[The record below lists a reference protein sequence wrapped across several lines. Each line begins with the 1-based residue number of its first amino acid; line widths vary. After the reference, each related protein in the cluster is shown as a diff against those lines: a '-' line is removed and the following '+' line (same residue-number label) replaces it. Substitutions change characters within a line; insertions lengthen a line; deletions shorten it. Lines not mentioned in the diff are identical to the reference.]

1 MKSAIKLAVAACVGA
16 LVAFAIPLNV
26 LNSTISTAQ
35 ELGVR
40 VSKVRLADFNPLPA
54 VEVRLAALNPLPAV
68 EARLAAL
75 NPLPAIEARLAA
87 FNPLPAAEGW
97 LATLNPLR
105 GVVDW
110 EKDKMLAG
118 EALAKLGFQAPAV
131 TFKPTSIPTMSSIP
145 AASSHVDA
153 GEISGTGI
161 YSDMQYQ
168 LDPNS
173 RRMNDTGAHMNTPAE
188 SDDAEER

>member
-16 LVAFAIPLNV
+16 LVAFAIPINV

-35 ELGVR
+35 EVGVR

-54 VEVRLAALNPLPAV
+54 VAVRLAAFNPLPAAKARLAALNPLPAV
-68 EARLAAL
+68 EAK
-75 NPLPAIEARLAA
+75 LAA
-87 FNPLPAAEGW
+87 FNPLPAAEAK
-97 LATLNPLR
+97 LVALNPLR
-105 GVVDW
+105 GVFDW

-118 EALAKLGFQAPAV
+118 HALAKLGLQAPAM
-131 TFKPTSIPTMSSIP
+131 TFKPASIPTMSSIP

-153 GEISGTGI
+153 GEISGTGTH
-161 YSDMQYQ
+161 SDMQYQ

-173 RRMNDTGAHMNTPAE
+173 RRMDDTGAHMNTPAA
-188 SDDAEER
+188 DAEER

>member
-35 ELGVR
+35 DLGVR

-75 NPLPAIEARLAA
+75 NPLPAVEARLVA
-87 FNPLPAAEGW
+87 
-97 LATLNPLR
+97 LNPLR
-105 GVVDW
+105 GVFDW

-131 TFKPTSIPTMSSIP
+131 TLKPTSIPTMSSIP
-145 AASSHVDA
+145 AAPSHVDA

-173 RRMNDTGAHMNTPAE
+173 RRMDNTGPHMNTPAE

>member
-16 LVAFAIPLNV
+16 LVAFAIPLSV

-54 VEVRLAALNPLPAV
+54 VAVRLAAINPLPAV
-68 EARLAAL
+68 EARLAAINPLPAVEAKLAPL
-75 NPLPAIEARLAA
+75 NPLPAIEARLGA
-87 FNPLPAAEGW
+87 
-97 LATLNPLR
+97 LNPLS
-105 GVVDW
+105 GVFDW
-110 EKDKMLAG
+110 EKNKMLAG
-118 EALAKLGFQAPAV
+118 HALAKLGFQAPAV
-131 TFKPTSIPTMSSIP
+131 MFKPASSIPTVSSIS

-153 GEISGTGI
+153 GESSGTGI
-161 YSDMQYQ
+161 TSDMQYH

-173 RRMNDTGAHMNTPAE
+173 RRMDDTGAHMNAPT
-188 SDDAEER
+188 DDADER